1 MQLAFANLKFTF
13 YNLSKLQ
20 TIYIFLLFGALFTAI
35 FSAVFG
41 VAGGMMLFVL
51 LTLLLDA
58 KNAVPMHAI
67 VQLVSNFSRVI
78 LSLKHI
84 KKAIVW
90 RFVLLTPLGA
100 YLGALIFEYTNPKMM
115 EIVIGS
121 AILAMLYLIPE
132 KNTKPAKKTTGAE
145 ENKQENKQENTQ
157 NYNFFILLGF
167 LSSFLGMIVGV
178 VGPFISPFFIRQ
190 NLKKEELVAT
200 KAACQGI
207 VQLVKVPTFGFVVAF
222 NYEQYSLLIGLLCV
236 VTVLGTW
243 IGKNL
248 IHRISD
254 KNYHL
259 LEKIILTVLSL
270 FMIGKAAKGLFMG

>member
-1 MQLAFANLKFTF
+1 M
-13 YNLSKLQ
+13 
-20 TIYIFLLFGALFTAI
+20 
-35 FSAVFG
+35 
-41 VAGGMMLFVL
+41 FVL
-51 LTLLLDA
+51 LTLVLDA

-78 LSLKHI
+78 LSLQHI

-90 RFVLLTPLGA
+90 RFILLTPIGA
-100 YLGALIFEYTNPKMM
+100 YLGALTFEYTNPKMM
-115 EIVIGS
+115 EIVIGLS
-121 AILAMLYLIPE
+121 ILAMLYLIPE
-132 KNTKPAKKTTGAE
+132 KGAKATKIATQTT
-145 ENKQENKQENTQ
+145 KIQENEQEKKEENTQ

-207 VQLVKVPTFGFVVAF
+207 VQLVKVPTFGLVVAF
-222 NYEQYSLLIGLLCV
+222 DYEQYSLLIGLLCV

-270 FMIGKAAKGLFMG
+270 FMIGKAAKELFIINHNLFY

>member
-1 MQLAFANLKFTF
+1 
-13 YNLSKLQ
+13 LQ

-51 LTLLLDA
+51 LTLFLDA

-67 VQLVSNFSRVI
+67 VQLVSNFSRVV

-100 YLGALIFEYTNPKMM
+100 YLGALIFEYTNPKIM

-121 AILAMLYLIPE
+121 AILAMLYLIPN
-132 KNTKPAKKTTGAE
+132 KNAKNNQEYTQQIGQADEQVSKP
-145 ENKQENKQENTQ
+145 
-157 NYNFFILLGF
+157 NYNSFILLGF

-190 NLKKEELVAT
+190 QLKKEELVAT
-200 KAACQGI
+200 KAACQGV
-207 VQLVKVPTFGFVVAF
+207 VQLVKVPTFGLVVAF
-222 NYEQYSLLIGLLCV
+222 DYEQYSLLISLLCL

-243 IGKNL
+243 VGKNL

-254 KNYHL
+254 KNYHF

-270 FMIGKAAKGLFMG
+270 FMIGKAAKALLVG

>member
-1 MQLAFANLKFTF
+1 
-13 YNLSKLQ
+13 LQ

-90 RFVLLTPLGA
+90 RFVLLTPFGA

-132 KNTKPAKKTTGAE
+132 KGAKATKIATQPTKEQENEQENE
-145 ENKQENKQENTQ
+145 ENGEKNLQ

-190 NLKKEELVAT
+190 HLKKEELVAT

-222 NYEQYSLLIGLLCV
+222 NYEQYSLLIALLCV

-270 FMIGKAAKGLFMG
+270 FMIGKAAKGLFVG